1 MSEGIPSEKSE
12 IQLRLTK
19 LSQILQLVPRILK
32 HTLVYMNVDVDYNNM
47 KK

>member
-1 MSEGIPSEKSE
+1 MSEEILSGKSE

-32 HTLVYMNVDVDYNNM
+32 RALIKLTFS
-47 KK
+47 